1 MKIKE
6 LILLTSKLEKIKFFY
21 SNILKLKISKESKD
35 FIEFIIG
42 NTLLRFEVS
51 QKHTPYH
58 FAINIPSNRIEEAHN
73 WQTEKTDLISY
84 EQNEII
90 TFESWN
96 ARSIFFYDPENNI
109 VEFIARKN
117 LNNQTKD
124 NFSENSLIGISEIG
138 TPVVNI
144 EDTYNLINNKL
155 GLSIYDGNFER
166 FCAVGDEEGLFILI
180 DKNNKKWFPSMDDAF
195 FSPYKIQVGNRNTS
209 AQLSYKDGQLKF
221 DNY

>member
-6 LILLTSKLEKIKFFY
+6 LTLLTSNLENIKSFY
-21 SNILKLKISKESKD
+21 SNILKLKISKECKD

-42 NTLLRFEVS
+42 NTILRFEIS
-51 QKHTPYH
+51 QKQTSYH
-58 FAINIPSNRIEEAHN
+58 FAINIPSNKIEEAHN
-73 WQTEKTDLISY
+73 WQKEKTKLIRH

-109 VEFIARKN
+109 VEFIARQN

-124 NFSENSLIGISEIG
+124 NFSENSFIGISEIG
-138 TPVVNI
+138 TPVINI
-144 EDTYNLINNKL
+144 KETFDLLNDNL
-155 GLSIYDGNFER
+155 GLDIYDGNFER
-166 FCAVGDEEGLFILI
+166 FCAVGDENGLFVLI
-180 DKNNKKWFPSMDDAF
+180 DKNNKKWFPSMDEAF
-195 FSPYKIQVGNRNTS
+195 FSPYKIKVENRNTS
-209 AQLSYKDGQLKF
+209 AQLSYKDGQLNF